1 MDFEIAY
8 NRVDWG
14 FVREVLLQK
23 GFPPTMVLR
32 YATGLGEGTGWGV
45 NVNGEIGPFSECE
58 GSASR
63 EPTLPYS
70 LLSSWWILW
79 RP

>member
-1 MDFEIAY
+1 MRFLTSLEAKKRSLGLLLKMDFEIAY

-32 YATGLGEGTGWGV
+32 YATGLGEGTGWG
-45 NVNGEIGPFSECE
+45 
-58 GSASR
+58 
-63 EPTLPYS
+63 
-70 LLSSWWILW
+70 
-79 RP
+79 